1 METKNLVDIVRNSL
15 ILSLQTTKLLEY
27 ALEKLRTIL
36 CFIFSI
42 ALYSSVQAQIGSLCH
57 NIIYQIIDDSEKYDY
72 EFFYR
77 TIKVMPFDTI
87 ADERDGEF
95 LFQFGHD
102 TIKIV
107 NKDAI
112 IRREKAYIGES
123 PDKRL
128 GKYVRW
134 RNRKCRNKLPIKGY
148 LVITEKT
155 TKLQQII
162 SFPILDEVDAY
173 WFKGCGFKKGA
184 YKIIKYN
191 YPDLYYSDNDL
202 VPCENDLPQVILK
215 LCQNYS
221 INKTKKTR
229 KHTIQER
236 QP

>member
-1 METKNLVDIVRNSL
+1 MHSKN
-15 ILSLQTTKLLEY
+15 Y
-27 ALEKLRTIL
+27 RTIL

-162 SFPILDEVDAY
+162 SFPILFEEFEY
-173 WFKGCGFKKGA
+173 SFYGCKFKEGVFMVPG
-184 YKIIKYN
+184 YTPSLRQTRN
-191 YPDLYYSDNDL
+191 TDL